1 MGDAVLKNSTIQ
13 ALTIANI
20 TDEILREYAMAY
32 GIQPVITNSMLNMNM
47 SGMTSS
53 STSRPLPSSSSM
65 IMENNDMQQ
74 PLTTDERHTP
84 NATAIVSVAN
94 YQNAQSL
101 ANKALEI
108 FRKDLHPLGLPED
121 ATNAITS
128 IAIRTTS
135 FTELESSL
143 SMLIDSINKKV
154 QYIDTMEI
162 IHGPVH
168 TDLFLAYNLKM
179 ISE

>member
-1 MGDAVLKNSTIQ
+1 
-13 ALTIANI
+13 
-20 TDEILREYAMAY
+20 MAY

-47 SGMTSS
+47 SGMSSS
-53 STSRPLPSSSSM
+53 STSRPLPSSSM
-65 IMENNDMQQ
+65 VMENNNMQQ
-74 PLTTDERHTP
+74 PLTMDERHTP
-84 NATAIVSVAN
+84 NATTIVSVAN
-94 YQNAQSL
+94 NQNAQSL

-128 IAIRTTS
+128 TAIRTTS

-154 QYIDTMEI
+154 PYSDIMEI

>member
-1 MGDAVLKNSTIQ
+1 
-13 ALTIANI
+13 
-20 TDEILREYAMAY
+20 
-32 GIQPVITNSMLNMNM
+32 MLNMNM

-53 STSRPLPSSSSM
+53 ASRPSLSSSSM
-65 IMENNDMQQ
+65 VMENNNMQK
-74 PLTTDERHTP
+74 PLTMDERHTP
-84 NATAIVSVAN
+84 NATTIVSVAN

-108 FRKDLHPLGLPED
+108 FRKDLQPLGLPKD

-128 IAIRTTS
+128 TAIRTTS
-135 FTELESSL
+135 FTELENSL

-154 QYIDTMEI
+154 PYSDIMEI
-162 IHGPVH
+162 IHVPVH

-179 ISE
+179 ISD